1 MDRPD
6 PALVEDWFPLPLQ
19 QEYVEHLIS
28 QPGLRITVKQATY
41 FVRLWGYGYLH
52 QYGIDHAPITDLKR
66 QVASFYCSHT
76 DAAELFYTGD
86 SGTPRAAGQMLDKL
100 ASKHLLRRD
109 DISGGTTRLS
119 LNIPQSFEL
128 VRENPED
135 SFYADGFDPRND
147 APFVANFLEKLYSY
161 DGDRPE
167 SMLHNIKRGIRQW
180 ARQYPKGLRVLR
192 RDSTQEPVGFAA
204 FFPAHP
210 DSEEKFDLPPS
221 RSLHLNRLN
230 VRQEDPIQIAT
241 PGDPDCYTVF
251 VRSWQI
257 QLSVWSYGTAC
268 ELIKDSQA
276 TLKQMRQD
284 FPNLSDIYTIAIHP
298 LSEDFALTLGFRQMK
313 ADPDSS
319 LCWLYMPLDR
329 FLALD
334 YEDIL
339 LNFDYSRQ
347 YG

>member
-119 LNIPQSFEL
+119 LNIP
-128 VRENPED
+128 
-135 SFYADGFDPRND
+135 
-147 APFVANFLEKLYSY
+147 
-161 DGDRPE
+161 
-167 SMLHNIKRGIRQW
+167 
-180 ARQYPKGLRVLR
+180 
-192 RDSTQEPVGFAA
+192 
-204 FFPAHP
+204 
-210 DSEEKFDLPPS
+210 
-221 RSLHLNRLN
+221 
-230 VRQEDPIQIAT
+230 
-241 PGDPDCYTVF
+241 
-251 VRSWQI
+251 
-257 QLSVWSYGTAC
+257 
-268 ELIKDSQA
+268 
-276 TLKQMRQD
+276 
-284 FPNLSDIYTIAIHP
+284 
-298 LSEDFALTLGFRQMK
+298 
-313 ADPDSS
+313 
-319 LCWLYMPLDR
+319 
-329 FLALD
+329 
-334 YEDIL
+334 
-339 LNFDYSRQ
+339 
-347 YG
+347 

>member
-1 MDRPD
+1 
-6 PALVEDWFPLPLQ
+6 
-19 QEYVEHLIS
+19 
-28 QPGLRITVKQATY
+28 
-41 FVRLWGYGYLH
+41 
-52 QYGIDHAPITDLKR
+52 
-66 QVASFYCSHT
+66 
-76 DAAELFYTGD
+76 
-86 SGTPRAAGQMLDKL
+86 
-100 ASKHLLRRD
+100 
-109 DISGGTTRLS
+109 
-119 LNIPQSFEL
+119 
-128 VRENPED
+128 
-135 SFYADGFDPRND
+135 
-147 APFVANFLEKLYSY
+147 
-161 DGDRPE
+161 
-167 SMLHNIKRGIRQW
+167 MLHNIKRGIRQW